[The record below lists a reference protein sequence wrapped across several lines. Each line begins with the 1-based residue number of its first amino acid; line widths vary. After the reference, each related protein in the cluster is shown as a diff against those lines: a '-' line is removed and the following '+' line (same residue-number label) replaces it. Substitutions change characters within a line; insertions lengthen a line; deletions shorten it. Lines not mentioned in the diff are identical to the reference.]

1 MKPIFQTYHSAAM
14 KRAHSLILDTT
25 MALSDIAT
33 ATGFNSRFHTVQGYR
48 NRYAD
53 TPRQTRLN

>member
-33 ATGFNSRFHTVQGYR
+33 ATGFNSRSHMTQGYR
-48 NRYAD
+48 NRYAE
-53 TPRQTRLN
+53 TSRQSRLS

>member
-1 MKPIFQTYHSAAM
+1 M

-33 ATGFNSRFHTVQGYR
+33 ATGFNSRSHMTQGYR
-48 NRYAD
+48 NRYAE
-53 TPRQTRLN
+53 TSRQSRLS